1 MKGQCKQGM
10 IPILVFRLV
19 LVTLTIPCRMVVSV
33 SVVWATELLLN
44 MRKLNPPTVPRIAK
58 KTDISV
64 VDLLTQSSVT
74 MIIEILKQENL
85 YQRYYQNLSP
95 KYQTLKFFLN
105 PNLNFQLNVSI
116 QMYVSRV
123 NQDGMMALNVRKK
136 WIIVQVKM
144 LNGKL

>member
-19 LVTLTIPCRMVVSV
+19 LVTLTTPCRTAVSV

-44 MRKLNPPTVPRIAK
+44 MRKLNPPSAQKIAK
-58 KTDISV
+58 KTDTMV
-64 VDLLTQSSVT
+64 VDGLTQSSVT
-74 MIIEILKQENL
+74 MIIS
-85 YQRYYQNLSP
+85 R
-95 KYQTLKFFLN
+95 FFPN
-105 PNLNFQLNVSI
+105 PNLNFQKNVSI